1 MSFNSENLAKLDI
14 SALRSQRWY
23 APDTIRA
30 FAHRQRSQQ
39 SGLNRDEFMGK
50 PVIGI
55 INTWSEMS
63 PCHSHLRER
72 AEAVKR
78 AVWAA
83 GGYPVELPALSV
95 GEVLVKPT
103 TMLYRNF
110 LAMEAEEL
118 LRQHPIDGAVLLGGC
133 DKSTPALLMGA
144 ISMDLPVIFC
154 PAGPMSSGKWR
165 GHVTGAGTHT
175 KKFWDQLR
183 LGAITQHDWIELE
196 GAMTRSIGTCNT
208 MGTASTMT
216 SIADAM
222 GFMLPGASSIPAAD
236 SRHVQMAAQCGQI
249 IVDMV
254 WHDHK
259 PSRWLT
265 RANFLNGV
273 VAYMALGGST
283 NAAIHMIAMANRAG
297 INLTLEDMESVAR
310 EVPVLANLFPSGDQ
324 LMEEFFFAGG
334 LMAQLKK
341 VESFLHLDAIGVT
354 NRPVA
359 QWIANATCYDD
370 NVIRSLD
377 NPVVPLSRGCALT
390 VLRGNLCPNGAV
402 MKSSAAKP
410 ELRHHKGPAIVFD
423 SHQELSDRIDDP
435 ALEVTKESVIILRN
449 AGPVG
454 APGMPEWGN
463 LPIPKKLL
471 QQGVTD
477 MVRISDAR
485 MSGTHYG
492 TCILHVAPEAAIGG
506 PLALVRTGDL
516 IELDIANGRLNML
529 VSDEELAERRRT
541 LKPVHKVYERSY
553 AALYQQHVT
562 QADQGC
568 DFDFLQ
574 AGSKVPE
581 PPIF

>member
-297 INLTLEDMESVAR
+297 INLTLEDMGSVAR

-574 AGSKVPE
+574 TGSKVPE

>member
-254 WHDHK
+254 WHDHT

-574 AGSKVPE
+574 TGSKVPE

>member
-254 WHDHK
+254 WHDHT